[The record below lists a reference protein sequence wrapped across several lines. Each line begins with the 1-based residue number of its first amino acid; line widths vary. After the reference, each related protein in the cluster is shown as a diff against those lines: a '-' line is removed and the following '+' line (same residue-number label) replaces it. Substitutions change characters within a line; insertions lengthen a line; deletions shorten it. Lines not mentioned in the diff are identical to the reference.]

1 MCLNPF
7 TGTTCNDLQSST
19 ISLPATFNLPS
30 YQRVYAYFNSTN
42 IGTENLLFS
51 LQASSNGDVL
61 VCYS

>member
-19 ISLPATFNLPS
+19 ISLPATFILPS

-42 IGTENLLFS
+42 VGTDNLLFS
-51 LQASSNGDVL
+51 SQSNGYNAL